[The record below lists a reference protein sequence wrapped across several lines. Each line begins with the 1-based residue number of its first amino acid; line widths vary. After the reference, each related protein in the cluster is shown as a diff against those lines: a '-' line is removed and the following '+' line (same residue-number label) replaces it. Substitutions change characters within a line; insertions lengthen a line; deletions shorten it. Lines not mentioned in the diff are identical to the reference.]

1 MVEKNCMELGLLM
14 NEWAIGDDLKGLDQS
29 DVKALL
35 ALKLSQKLDPQE
47 HSLPELAVRDI
58 SAPTGGL
65 CGLAFLYK
73 ALYDTILTESQLTKH
88 SHVSMKKVILNELN
102 MPASMAESE
111 TDIYILGL
119 YHDFMCSEFR
129 AKRSVD
135 YLNHSI
141 AIYKPFT
148 NNKQRIKRA
157 LIQDDKISFYGNT
170 LIYECGLGR
179 KFHNKEMN

>member
-1 MVEKNCMELGLLM
+1 MVEKNCMELALLM
-14 NEWAIGDDLKGLDQS
+14 NEWATGHDLMGLEQP

-65 CGLAFLYK
+65 CGLGFLYK
-73 ALYDTILTESQLTKH
+73 ALHDTILTESQLTKH
-88 SHVSMKKVILNELN
+88 NHVSMKNVILKELN
-102 MPASMAESE
+102 MPVSMAKSE

-119 YHDFMCSEFR
+119 YHDFMCSDIR

-135 YLNHSI
+135 YQNYSM
-141 AIYKPFT
+141 AIYKSFA

-157 LIQDDKISFYGNT
+157 LIPDEKISFYGNT
-170 LIYECGLGR
+170 LVYECGLGR